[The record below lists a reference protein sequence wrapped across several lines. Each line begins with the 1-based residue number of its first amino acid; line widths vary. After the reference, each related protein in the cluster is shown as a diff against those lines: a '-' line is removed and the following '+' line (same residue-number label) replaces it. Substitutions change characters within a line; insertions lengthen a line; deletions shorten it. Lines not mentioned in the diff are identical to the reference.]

1 MIEPHV
7 SNCATPLSAL
17 ITPINIRKKMPN
29 PTQSVLPRSRPS
41 TPTDQPT
48 TTPNPYY
55 APQRPAKFAHP
66 HAQVQPFPIL
76 PTS

>member
-1 MIEPHV
+1 MAHSIP
-7 SNCATPLSAL
+7 AIPAPAQPQQPL
-17 ITPINIRKKMPN
+17 
-29 PTQSVLPRSRPS
+29 RPS

>member
-1 MIEPHV
+1 
-7 SNCATPLSAL
+7 
-17 ITPINIRKKMPN
+17 MPN

-55 APQRPAKFAHP
+55 APQRPTTATNPIHNA
-66 HAQVQPFPIL
+66 AVRPFPIL
-76 PTS
+76 PNSQ